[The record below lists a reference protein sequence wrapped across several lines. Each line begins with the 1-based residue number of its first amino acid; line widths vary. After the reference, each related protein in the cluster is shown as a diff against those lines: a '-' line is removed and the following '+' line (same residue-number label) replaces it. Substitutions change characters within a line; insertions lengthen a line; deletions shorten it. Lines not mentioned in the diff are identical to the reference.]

1 MMGVKKSSD
10 NLLRYLKKQ
19 EVGFSILSYFTFVII
34 ANLFK
39 LSSALMNNQILHRA
53 TVLGM

>member
-1 MMGVKKSSD
+1 MIGVKKSSD

-39 LSSALMNNQILHRA
+39 PSSNE
-53 TVLGM
+53 

>member
-1 MMGVKKSSD
+1 MIGVKKSSD
-10 NLLRYLKKQ
+10 NLLRYLK

-39 LSSALMNNQILHRA
+39 LSSALMSNQIFHRA